1 MTCQRCDSDRIMF
14 VGGKCSDLCEYHY
27 NGKEKYGGAPS
38 DVGIG
43 GGDYIEIEY
52 CLQCGQI
59 QGKFPVKDPDSNEEN

>member
-1 MTCQRCDSDRIMF
+1 MTCQTCNSDRIML
-14 VGGKCSDLCEYHY
+14 VSGKCSDMCSYSY
-27 NGKEKYGGAPS
+27 KGKNEDGYVPS

-59 QGKFPVKDPDSNEEN
+59 QGKFPVHDPSDDEED